1 MIPIGS
7 LLQVN
12 EEYHTYRVIV
22 LDYFP
27 VFFDGEEVWHYT
39 LNFFRNGSN
48 MCTIALEENELQKL
62 IIKGEVSILSE
73 G

>member
-27 VFFDGEEVWHYT
+27 VFFDGEEIWHYT
-39 LNFFRNGSN
+39 LNFFRNGVN
-48 MCTIALEENELQKL
+48 MGTIALEEIELQKL
-62 IIKGEVSILSE
+62 IKKGEVNILSE

>member
-1 MIPIGS
+1 M
-7 LLQVN
+7 
-12 EEYHTYRVIV
+12 

-39 LNFFRNGSN
+39 LNFFRNGVN
-48 MCTIALEENELQKL
+48 MGTIALEEIELQKL
-62 IIKGEVSILSE
+62 IKKGAVNILSE

>member
-12 EEYHTYRVIV
+12 EEYHTYRVII
-22 LDYFP
+22 LDYIP
-27 VFFDGEEVWHYT
+27 VFFDGDEVWHYT

-48 MCTIALEENELQKL
+48 MGTIALEEIELQKL
-62 IIKGEVSILSE
+62 IKKGEVDILSE

>member
-1 MIPIGS
+1 MIPVGS
-7 LLQVN
+7 LLQVH
-12 EEYHTYRVIV
+12 EDYHTYRVIV
-22 LDYFP
+22 LDHFP

-39 LNFFRNGSN
+39 LNFFRNGVN
-48 MCTIALEENELQKL
+48 MGVIALEENELQKL